1 MIGSTAA
8 VRGPL
13 GVLALA
19 AVLVASGPARVQELA
34 GHGGPVRALAA
45 TADGSRL
52 LSGSFDTS
60 LILWQPASGTALGRL
75 QGHEGAVNALAL
87 AEDGLTALSGGEDG
101 RVVLWNLAS
110 GEARWL
116 AALGAKVQAVALDA
130 AAGLGAVGTGDGQ
143 IHLLAAADGH
153 PLVRLELDR
162 ERPTALLFLPGSRA
176 LVAGGHLGGLWRI
189 EADAGTA
196 RALAGPTGFALT
208 DLALGPDGLIAAGSI
223 DGLVRLRRLPDFEP
237 VVELAGHEAPV
248 LALAFSPDGRRLASG
263 DIKGRI
269 VLWSLAEGRAERVLE
284 PHAGPVWDLAFTGP
298 PTTLWSAGGDAVV
311 RRWAEGEPA
320 PASLGAAAQR
330 PAPEGDRGARL
341 FRACA
346 ACHTVTADGGNRA
359 GPSLYGLFGRPAAS
373 VAGYHY
379 SEALARSGIVWSEET
394 VDLLFALG
402 PETLTP
408 GSKMPLQRMPDPVD
422 RAALIAYLKRVTR
435 PSGAGGE
442 SGG

>member
-1 MIGSTAA
+1 MIRAA
-8 VRGPL
+8 PAVHGRL
-13 GVLALA
+13 AVLTFAATLA
-19 AVLVASGPARVQELA
+19 AAGVSRAQELT

-60 LILWQPASGTALGRL
+60 LILWRPTSGTMLEKL
-75 QGHEGAVNALAL
+75 QGHDGAVNALAL
-87 AEDGLTALSGGEDG
+87 AEDGRTALSGAEDG
-101 RVVLWNLAS
+101 RAILWNLAS
-110 GEARWL
+110 GEVLWQ

-130 AAGLGAVGTGDGQ
+130 AAALAAVGTGDGR
-143 IHLLAAADGH
+143 IHLLDVADGH
-153 PLVRLELDR
+153 PLARLQLGS
-162 ERPTALLFLPGSRA
+162 ERPTALLFLPGARGLA
-176 LVAGGHLGGLWRI
+176 AAGHLGGLWQI
-189 EADAGTA
+189 EPQSGTA
-196 RALAGPTGFALT
+196 RELAAASGFAAT
-208 DLALGPDGLIAAGSI
+208 DLALGPDGLLAAGSI
-223 DGLVRLRRLPDFEP
+223 DGLVRLRRLPDLEP
-237 VVELAGHEAPV
+237 VAELAGHEAPV
-248 LALAFSPDGRRLASG
+248 LALAFAPDGSRLASG

-269 VLWSLAEGRAERVLE
+269 IVWSLAERRAERVLE

-298 PTTLWSAGGDAVV
+298 PATLWSAGGDAIV
-311 RRWAEGEPA
+311 RRWVEGEPVPA
-320 PASLGAAAQR
+320 PIAAAAR
-330 PAPEGDRGARL
+330 PAPESERGARL

-359 GPSLYGLFGRPAAS
+359 GPTLYGLFGRPAAS

-394 VDLLFALG
+394 VDRLFALG

-435 PSGAGGE
+435 PSGAGAE